1 MLKPTQDK
9 QLRNQIISVIQA
21 NTPCR
26 QCSNWD
32 KDGAYCFGTQDTN
45 CCSKIE
51 VILQILENKG
61 YHVGLPSDIE
71 WALNSGDGTYR
82 P

>member
-1 MLKPTQDK
+1 MIQPQYDDKLKAELKTIISGIVTEFSRLSETQLSGYIDK
-9 QLRNQIISVIQA
+9 QVDLIVAKMDNR
-21 NTPCR
+21 
-26 QCSNWD
+26 
-32 KDGAYCFGTQDTN
+32 
-45 CCSKIE
+45 
-51 VILQILENKG
+51 G